1 MNDSESKDGGNF
13 RYFQAVVMIGL
24 LALLPACGGGGGGD
38 VDVTPPSTN
47 LDYILGPPRGPVPR
61 LTVTGPQ
68 SKFTLTPLEPL
79 YMRGTYDKETLE
91 TTITDNAAVP
101 ILWADTA
108 TPTGAPLFDNLSITV
123 SQAFRW
129 KGASDPTA
137 GEFLITSPTNFTG
150 TIRAQVIPG
159 GGGVRAEY
167 DGNNDGTIDNTVSV
181 AWGSFHDLWA
191 DGTKPLF
198 QRVASFV
205 FYTREAIFPMMELSM
220 EMTNVIE
227 DLRAALQ
234 AAGSDNA
241 ISVECDALPGEP
253 PGSYSIVWT
262 DVNGNG
268 QIDCD
273 LSGAQQYDTFAFTIN
288 QCWIDDPSDPEDLLL
303 DGIIRLVYYE
313 PKIQWSPVFE
323 NLVVTPTLNNGT
335 ELGPAMTVNG
345 GFSLFIPGY

>member
-1 MNDSESKDGGNF
+1 
-13 RYFQAVVMIGL
+13 
-24 LALLPACGGGGGGD
+24 
-38 VDVTPPSTN
+38 
-47 LDYILGPPRGPVPR
+47 
-61 LTVTGPQ
+61 
-68 SKFTLTPLEPL
+68 
-79 YMRGTYDKETLE
+79 MRGTYDKETLE

-101 ILWADTA
+101 ILWVDTA

-129 KGASDPTA
+129 NGASDPTA
-137 GEFLITSPTNFTG
+137 GEFLITSPTYFTG

-167 DGNNDGTIDNTVSV
+167 DGNNDGTIDNTVSE

-191 DGTKPLF
+191 DGTKPLY

-205 FYTREAIFPMMELSM
+205 FYTREATFSMMELSM

-227 DLRAALQ
+227 DHRAALQ

-241 ISVECDALPGEP
+241 ISVECDALPGAS

-268 QIDCD
+268 QIDYD
-273 LSGAQQYDTFAFTIN
+273 LSGAEQYDTFSFTIN
-288 QCWIDDPSDPEDLLL
+288 QCWIDDPSDPDDLLL
-303 DGIIRLVYYE
+303 DGIIRLAYYE
-313 PKIQWSPVFE
+313 PNIQWSPVFE

-335 ELGPAMTVNG
+335 DLGPAMAVNG